1 LLARKSLL
9 LFITQAFNSAL
20 GLVSTF
26 VVAHV
31 MGPDALGTIGYLLGV
46 VGLISFLSD
55 LGFSFSHRKRTS
67 EVETLADTAVLI
79 GTYWTIN
86 LLFLTP
92 LIALVIVLLPLA
104 AQVVGHALLTTR
116 DQQVAYYIIAMTLVL
131 TNLGRPALVTFQ
143 AREQSAKGS
152 WVSLVSSFATAVA
165 KIFVAVTGLGI
176 VALSV
181 AFLLESV
188 VSCTVALWLFR
199 GYPIRRPTWA
209 HIRDYVKYAAP
220 ITMGG
225 ILGNMYNL
233 DRILLERAWG
243 VTEVGYY
250 TAPVGAPTVINH
262 VSESAMSLFFPRT
275 SRDAASDN
283 LDTIRD
289 RLFGAEKFLL
299 LVTTPMAALL
309 IYYNEPITRLAL
321 GTKFLSS
328 APVLAIL
335 ALVSLCTVYVSP
347 YTNVIIAIEKQS
359 HLLTSILLK
368 VTIMLA
374 VDLVLVPRELGGL
387 RLFGLGS
394 TGAALGL
401 LAGTIANLLHQVYV
415 TARFIRVGLYLK
427 AGWFV
432 VAGTALCLTLF
443 IVDLPGMGIAS
454 TIIGL
459 PLSLVVYVGTLVALK
474 QLSRQDMVLM
484 ADWFNPRRMMR
495 YISSEMLP
503 DDHNIQRP
511 TGE

>member
-1 LLARKSLL
+1 
-9 LFITQAFNSAL
+9 
-20 GLVSTF
+20 
-26 VVAHV
+26 
-31 MGPDALGTIGYLLGV
+31 
-46 VGLISFLSD
+46 
-55 LGFSFSHRKRTS
+55 
-67 EVETLADTAVLI
+67 
-79 GTYWTIN
+79 
-86 LLFLTP
+86 
-92 LIALVIVLLPLA
+92 
-104 AQVVGHALLTTR
+104 
-116 DQQVAYYIIAMTLVL
+116 
-131 TNLGRPALVTFQ
+131 
-143 AREQSAKGS
+143 
-152 WVSLVSSFATAVA
+152 
-165 KIFVAVTGLGI
+165 
-176 VALSV
+176 
-181 AFLLESV
+181 
-188 VSCTVALWLFR
+188 
-199 GYPIRRPTWA
+199 
-209 HIRDYVKYAAP
+209 
-220 ITMGG
+220 
-225 ILGNMYNL
+225 
-233 DRILLERAWG
+233 
-243 VTEVGYY
+243 
-250 TAPVGAPTVINH
+250 
-262 VSESAMSLFFPRT
+262 
-275 SRDAASDN
+275 
-283 LDTIRD
+283 
-289 RLFGAEKFLL
+289 
-299 LVTTPMAALL
+299 MAALL

-321 GTKFLSS
+321 GAKFLSS

-432 VAGTALCLTLF
+432 LAGIALCSTLF
-443 IVDLPGMGIAS
+443 TVDLPGMGIAS

-459 PLSLVVYVGTLVALK
+459 PLSLVVYVGTLLALK
-474 QLSRQDMVLM
+474 QLSREDMVLM